1 MVGPLLESAT
11 YRGVWWLPEDEDHKL
26 SGELALNRGKAEL
39 SVLGSFGH
47 EVLSESADEHVLSAT
62 PRDVDRILGQTANGK
77 AVTLEN
83 CPVTSFQMSSHGIP
97 TTIYRPSAALLGAR
111 FTEGEELTFDE
122 ISLVTSDL
130 DTWVSAS
137 GISWSHTMNDD
148 PTLGLKAIDI
158 HFEPP
163 ESIPIP
169 LDEGAE
175 ARIDFSYAQSGIQP
189 VPSKATVSQ
198 SAALHL
204 RHPEHFTLDGVGEA
218 VGRIR
223 NFLSLAIG
231 RTQTVVSIT
240 AFRDDLLLRFLAYA
254 QAIET
259 YDFRRREATDL
270 PPEEHEH
277 RLEAVLAPAPDEY
290 RGWLEQQLKN
300 SNTLSLR
307 RRVRDV
313 LAECPTVRDKVIGAT
328 SNERKVF
335 INRFIDS
342 RNYYTHYNPELE
354 GRAATGAALY
364 LLVIQLQAIIEM
376 CLLRELH
383 FDCEEIDS
391 ILGRVQRYV
400 LIHHMRTQASAES
413 STSL

>member
-1 MVGPLLESAT
+1 M
-11 YRGVWWLPEDEDHKL
+11 
-26 SGELALNRGKAEL
+26 
-39 SVLGSFGH
+39 
-47 EVLSESADEHVLSAT
+47 
-62 PRDVDRILGQTANGK
+62 
-77 AVTLEN
+77 
-83 CPVTSFQMSSHGIP
+83 TSFQMSSHGIP

-148 PTLGLKAIDI
+148 PTLGLKAIDL

-240 AFRDDLLLRFLAYA
+240 AFRDDLLRPGSNHRQPVDLVWELQHNPELPTRPVHPHEMLFSLPEAKPSISEVMRSWLARQDVLRPVFNLYFGVLYHPNMYLDVRFLAYA

-313 LAECPTVRDKVIGAT
+313 LAECPTVRDKIIGAT